1 MDDLSGYIE
10 WHTFLLQFYF
20 TIFYKHLFI
29 IMNLKSILL
38 GITIFISYLF
48 HGQDISEKTA
58 RIVANNFLNQK
69 TIKKSSNNEKLI
81 NITAR
86 IDKKYD
92 GFYIFNSENGFF
104 IISSQSEN
112 HPILAYSLESSIP
125 VGEKQSPEFLY
136 ILNEYQAANEYLR
149 NNKIKKI
156 NNDESIL
163 IKDEWNALLNGRQLP
178 SKNSDAKSEPAFVL
192 PLIKTKWNQWPLYNK
207 FVPKTYENYDCPTG
221 CVATAMAQLLKYWD
235 YPTKGRGNH
244 TYQISNYYYD
254 WKGKT
259 LTANFENTTY
269 QWNKMPTSLTNSS
282 STGEVDAI
290 ATLMLH
296 AGISVDMIYSPNG
309 SGAYSSDVPDA
320 LVKYFSYSTNIK
332 LNDKFYFN
340 NTEWINIIKS
350 QLSKNYPIYYS
361 GFSSTGGHAFI
372 ADGYDTDNL
381 IHFNFG
387 WGGKSDG
394 YYQASN
400 PVGYTSRQAIIIN
413 IYPDEKYCQTP
424 SYLLTSN
431 LTSTS
436 VTLNWKSISGVENYT
451 VEYKAN
457 TDTTWKVAT
466 TTANASYTLTGLRAN
481 TSYDWRVKAN
491 CSSENSSDYAQDEFK
506 TLSNC
511 SKPEGLKA
519 SYLSTNSAFLNWKA
533 IPNVQNYTI
542 EYKANNDTQWNI
554 ATTTSENSYTLSGL
568 KANTSYNWRVKANC
582 SSKSSS
588 DYIQDEF
595 TTLLNDVYNYEP
607 NNSFDTAYPIDCNI
621 TYSAGIDSR
630 VDVDYYKF
638 TITKV
643 SNIIITLQN
652 LPKNYDLALYDSD
665 KNYIASSTSKGKS
678 NESITL
684 NNLEA
689 GTYYVYVYGYKN
701 AYKDKKCYDL
711 TVYNKTPDKNI
722 NNVDLHSDLSNE
734 KNKNSIVIYPNPVT
748 DIINIK
754 GIASDLQ
761 KSTTV
766 TIHDRNGNVV
776 KTLQIN
782 IEETISINVSD
793 LPPNHYFLQIQSKI
807 YRFIKK

>member
-1 MDDLSGYIE
+1 
-10 WHTFLLQFYF
+10 
-20 TIFYKHLFI
+20 
-29 IMNLKSILL
+29 MNLKSILL
-38 GITIFISYLF
+38 GIAIFISYLF

-69 TIKKSSNNEKLI
+69 NIKKTSNNEKLI

-156 NNDESIL
+156 NDDESIL
-163 IKDEWNALLNGRQLP
+163 IKEEWNALLNGRQL
-178 SKNSDAKSEPAFVL
+178 SSAKNNTNKSDATDPAFVL
-192 PLIKTKWNQWPLYNK
+192 PLIKTKWKQRPLYNK
-207 FVPKTYENYDCPTG
+207 LVPKTYENYDCPTG
-221 CVATAMAQLLKYWD
+221 CVATAMAQLMKYWG
-235 YPTKGRGNH
+235 YPKKGMSNH
-244 TYQISNYYYD
+244 TYKISSKYYD
-254 WKGKT
+254 WNGKT
-259 LTANFENTTY
+259 LSANFENTTY
-269 QWNKMPTSLTNSS
+269 KWSNMPTSLDDSS
-282 STGEVDAI
+282 SKEEVDAV

-296 AGISVDMIYSPNG
+296 AGISVDMIYGPNS
-309 SGAYSSDVPDA
+309 SGAYSSDVPNA
-320 LVKYFSYSTNIK
+320 LVKYFRYNSDLDMESKIDY
-332 LNDKFYFN
+332 D
-340 NTEWINIIKS
+340 NTEWIKLIKS
-350 QLSKNYPIYYS
+350 QLSKNYPIYYK
-361 GFSSTGGHAFI
+361 GSSSKGGHAFI

-400 PVGYTSRQAIIIN
+400 PVGYTSKQAIIIN
-413 IYPDEKYCQTP
+413 IYPGEDYCSKP
-424 SYLLTSN
+424 SGLSTSN
-431 LTSTS
+431 LANYNI
-436 VTLNWKSISGVENYT
+436 TLNWKSISGVENYT

-554 ATTTSENSYTLSGL
+554 AATTSENYYTLSGL

-582 SSKSSS
+582 SSESSS
-588 DYIQDEF
+588 SYIQNEF

-652 LPKNYDLALYDSD
+652 LPKNYDLVLYDSD
-665 KNYIASSTSKGKS
+665 KNYIASSTRKGKLD
-678 NESITL
+678 EFIVL
-684 NNLEA
+684 DNLEA

-722 NNVDLHSDLSNE
+722 NNVDLYSDLSNE

-748 DIINIK
+748 DIVNIK

-793 LPPNHYFLQIQSKI
+793 LPSNHYFLQIQSKI

>member
-1 MDDLSGYIE
+1 
-10 WHTFLLQFYF
+10 
-20 TIFYKHLFI
+20 
-29 IMNLKSILL
+29 MNLKSILL
-38 GITIFISYLF
+38 GIAIFISYLF

-69 TIKKSSNNEKLI
+69 NIKKTSNNEKLI

-156 NNDESIL
+156 NDDESIL
-163 IKDEWNALLNGRQLP
+163 IKEEWNALLNGRQL
-178 SKNSDAKSEPAFVL
+178 SSAKNNTNKSDATDPAFVL
-192 PLIKTKWNQWPLYNK
+192 PLIKTKWKQRPLYNK
-207 FVPKTYENYDCPTG
+207 LVPKTYENYDCPTG
-221 CVATAMAQLLKYWD
+221 CVATAMAQLMKYWG
-235 YPTKGRGNH
+235 YPKKGMSNH
-244 TYQISNYYYD
+244 TYKISSKYYD
-254 WKGKT
+254 WNGKT
-259 LTANFENTTY
+259 LSANFENTTY
-269 QWNKMPTSLTNSS
+269 KWSNMPTSLDDSS
-282 STGEVDAI
+282 SKEEVDAV

-296 AGISVDMIYSPNG
+296 AGISVDMIYGPNS
-309 SGAYSSDVPDA
+309 SGAYSSDVPNA
-320 LVKYFSYSTNIK
+320 LVKYFRYNSDLDMESKIDY
-332 LNDKFYFN
+332 D
-340 NTEWINIIKS
+340 NTEWIKLIKS
-350 QLSKNYPIYYS
+350 QLSKNYPIYYK
-361 GFSSTGGHAFI
+361 GSSSKGGHAFI

-400 PVGYTSRQAIIIN
+400 PVGYTSKQAIIIN
-413 IYPDEKYCQTP
+413 IYPGEDYCSKP
-424 SYLLTSN
+424 SGLSTSN
-431 LTSTS
+431 LANYNI
-436 VTLNWKSISGVENYT
+436 TLNWKSISGVENYT

-506 TLSNC
+506 TLSDC
-511 SKPEGLKA
+511 STPEGLKA
-519 SYLSTNSAFLNWKA
+519 SYLSTNSALLNWKA

-554 ATTTSENSYTLSGL
+554 AATTSENYYTLSGL

-582 SSKSSS
+582 SSESSS
-588 DYIQDEF
+588 SYIQNEF

-652 LPKNYDLALYDSD
+652 LPKNYDLVLYDSD
-665 KNYIASSTSKGKS
+665 KNYIASSTRKGKLD
-678 NESITL
+678 EFIVL
-684 NNLEA
+684 DNLEA

-722 NNVDLHSDLSNE
+722 NNVDLYSDLSNE

>member
-1 MDDLSGYIE
+1 
-10 WHTFLLQFYF
+10 
-20 TIFYKHLFI
+20 
-29 IMNLKSILL
+29 MNLKSILL
-38 GITIFISYLF
+38 GIAIFISYLF

-69 TIKKSSNNEKLI
+69 NIKKTSNNEKLI

-112 HPILAYSLESSIP
+112 HPILAYSLDSSIP

-156 NNDESIL
+156 NDDESIL
-163 IKDEWNALLNGRQLP
+163 IKEEWNALLNGRQL
-178 SKNSDAKSEPAFVL
+178 SSAKNNTNKSDATDPAFVL
-192 PLIKTKWNQWPLYNK
+192 PLIKTKWKQRPLYNK
-207 FVPKTYENYDCPTG
+207 LVPKTYENYDCPTG
-221 CVATAMAQLLKYWD
+221 CVATAMAQLMKYWG
-235 YPTKGRGNH
+235 YPKKGMSNH
-244 TYQISNYYYD
+244 TYKISSKYYD
-254 WKGKT
+254 WNGKT
-259 LTANFENTTY
+259 LSANFENTTY
-269 QWNKMPTSLTNSS
+269 KWSNMPTSLDDSS
-282 STGEVDAI
+282 SKEEVDAV

-296 AGISVDMIYSPNG
+296 AGISVDMIYGPNS
-309 SGAYSSDVPDA
+309 SGAYSSDVPNA
-320 LVKYFSYSTNIK
+320 LVKYFRYNSDLDMESKIDY
-332 LNDKFYFN
+332 D
-340 NTEWINIIKS
+340 NTEWIKLIKS
-350 QLSKNYPIYYS
+350 QLSKNYPIYYK
-361 GFSSTGGHAFI
+361 GSSSKGGHAFI

-400 PVGYTSRQAIIIN
+400 PVGYTSKQAIIIN
-413 IYPDEKYCQTP
+413 IYPGEDYCSKP
-424 SYLLTSN
+424 SGLSTSN
-431 LTSTS
+431 LANYNI
-436 VTLNWKSISGVENYT
+436 TLNWKSISGVENYT

-506 TLSNC
+506 TLSDC
-511 SKPEGLKA
+511 STPEGLKA
-519 SYLSTNSAFLNWKA
+519 SYLSTNSALLNWKA

-554 ATTTSENSYTLSGL
+554 AATTSENYYTLSGL

-582 SSKSSS
+582 SSESSS
-588 DYIQDEF
+588 SYIQNEF

-652 LPKNYDLALYDSD
+652 LPKNYDLVLYDSD
-665 KNYIASSTSKGKS
+665 KNYISSSTRKGKLD
-678 NESITL
+678 EFIVL
-684 NNLEA
+684 DNLEA

-722 NNVDLHSDLSNE
+722 NNVDLYSDLSNE

-748 DIINIK
+748 DIVNIK

-793 LPPNHYFLQIQSKI
+793 LPSNHYFLQIQSKI

>member
-1 MDDLSGYIE
+1 
-10 WHTFLLQFYF
+10 
-20 TIFYKHLFI
+20 
-29 IMNLKSILL
+29 MNLKSILL
-38 GITIFISYLF
+38 GIAIFISYLF

-69 TIKKSSNNEKLI
+69 NIKKTSNNEKLI

-112 HPILAYSLESSIP
+112 HPILAYSLDSSIP

-156 NNDESIL
+156 NDDESIL
-163 IKDEWNALLNGRQLP
+163 IKEEWNALLNGRQL
-178 SKNSDAKSEPAFVL
+178 SSAKNNTNKSDATDPAFVL
-192 PLIKTKWNQWPLYNK
+192 PLIKTKWKQRPLYNK
-207 FVPKTYENYDCPTG
+207 LVPKTYENYDCPTG
-221 CVATAMAQLLKYWD
+221 CVATAMAQLMKYWG
-235 YPTKGRGNH
+235 YPKKGMSNH
-244 TYQISNYYYD
+244 TYKISSKYYD
-254 WKGKT
+254 WNGKT
-259 LTANFENTTY
+259 LSANFENTTY
-269 QWNKMPTSLTNSS
+269 KWSNMPTSLDDSS
-282 STGEVDAI
+282 SKEEVDAV

-296 AGISVDMIYSPNG
+296 AGISVDMIYGPNS
-309 SGAYSSDVPDA
+309 SGAYSSDVPNA
-320 LVKYFSYSTNIK
+320 LVKYFRYNSDLDMESKIDY
-332 LNDKFYFN
+332 D
-340 NTEWINIIKS
+340 NTEWIKLIKS
-350 QLSKNYPIYYS
+350 QLSKNYPIYYK
-361 GFSSTGGHAFI
+361 GSSSKGGHAFI

-400 PVGYTSRQAIIIN
+400 PVGYTSKQAIIIN
-413 IYPDEKYCQTP
+413 IYPGEDYCSKP
-424 SYLLTSN
+424 SGLSTSN
-431 LTSTS
+431 LANYNI
-436 VTLNWKSISGVENYT
+436 TLNWKSISGVENYT

-506 TLSNC
+506 TLSDC
-511 SKPEGLKA
+511 STPEGLKA
-519 SYLSTNSAFLNWKA
+519 SYLSTNSALLNWKA

-554 ATTTSENSYTLSGL
+554 AATTSENYYTLSGL
-568 KANTSYNWRVKANC
+568 KANTPYNWRVKANC
-582 SSKSSS
+582 SSESSS
-588 DYIQDEF
+588 SYIQNEF

-652 LPKNYDLALYDSD
+652 LPKNYDLVLYDSD
-665 KNYIASSTSKGKS
+665 KNYISSSTRKGKLD
-678 NESITL
+678 EFIVL
-684 NNLEA
+684 DNLEA

-748 DIINIK
+748 DIVNIK

-793 LPPNHYFLQIQSKI
+793 LPSNHYFLQIQSKI

>member
-1 MDDLSGYIE
+1 
-10 WHTFLLQFYF
+10 
-20 TIFYKHLFI
+20 
-29 IMNLKSILL
+29 MNLKSILL
-38 GITIFISYLF
+38 GIAIFISYLF

-69 TIKKSSNNEKLI
+69 NIKKTSNNEKLI

-112 HPILAYSLESSIP
+112 HPILAYSLDSSIP

-156 NNDESIL
+156 NDDESIL
-163 IKDEWNALLNGRQLP
+163 IKEEWNALLNGRQL
-178 SKNSDAKSEPAFVL
+178 SSAKNNTNKSDATDPAFVL
-192 PLIKTKWNQWPLYNK
+192 PLIKTKWKQRPLYNK
-207 FVPKTYENYDCPTG
+207 LVPKTYENYDCPTG
-221 CVATAMAQLLKYWD
+221 CVATAMAQLMKYWG
-235 YPTKGRGNH
+235 YPKKGMSNH
-244 TYQISNYYYD
+244 TYKISSKYYD
-254 WKGKT
+254 WNGKT
-259 LTANFENTTY
+259 LSANFENTTY
-269 QWNKMPTSLTNSS
+269 KWSNMPTSLDDSS
-282 STGEVDAI
+282 SKEEVDAV

-296 AGISVDMIYSPNG
+296 AGISVDMIYGPNS
-309 SGAYSSDVPDA
+309 SGAYSSDVPNA
-320 LVKYFSYSTNIK
+320 LVKYFRYNSDLDMESKIDY
-332 LNDKFYFN
+332 D
-340 NTEWINIIKS
+340 NTEWIKLIKS
-350 QLSKNYPIYYS
+350 QLSKNYPIYYK
-361 GFSSTGGHAFI
+361 GSSSKGGHAFI

-400 PVGYTSRQAIIIN
+400 PVGYTSKQAIIIN
-413 IYPDEKYCQTP
+413 IYPGEDYCSKP
-424 SYLLTSN
+424 SGLSTSN
-431 LTSTS
+431 LANYNI
-436 VTLNWKSISGVENYT
+436 TLNWKSISGVENYT

-554 ATTTSENSYTLSGL
+554 AATTSENYYTLSGL

-582 SSKSSS
+582 SSESSS
-588 DYIQDEF
+588 SYIQNEF

-652 LPKNYDLALYDSD
+652 LPKNYDLVLYDSD
-665 KNYIASSTSKGKS
+665 KNYISSSTRKGKLD
-678 NESITL
+678 EFIVL
-684 NNLEA
+684 DNLEA

-722 NNVDLHSDLSNE
+722 NNVDLYSDLSNE

-748 DIINIK
+748 DIVNIK

-793 LPPNHYFLQIQSKI
+793 LPSNHYFLQIQSKI

>member
-1 MDDLSGYIE
+1 MAHILTTI
-10 WHTFLLQFYF
+10 LFYN
-20 TIFYKHLFI
+20 FYKHLFI

-92 GFYIFNSENGFF
+92 GFYIFNSQNGFF

-149 NNKIKKI
+149 NNKIKKL

-259 LTANFENTTY
+259 LTADFENTTY

-457 TDTTWKVAT
+457 TDTTWKAAT
-466 TTANASYTLTGLRAN
+466 TTANASYTL
-481 TSYDWRVKAN
+481 D
-491 CSSENSSDYAQDEFK
+491 
-506 TLSNC
+506 
-511 SKPEGLKA
+511 
-519 SYLSTNSAFLNWKA
+519 
-533 IPNVQNYTI
+533 
-542 EYKANNDTQWNI
+542 
-554 ATTTSENSYTLSGL
+554 GL

-582 SSKSSS
+582 SSESSS
-588 DYIQDEF
+588 NYIQNEF
-595 TTLLNDVYNYEP
+595 TTLINDVYNYEP

-652 LPKNYDLALYDSD
+652 LPKNYDLILYDSD
-665 KNYIASSTSKGKS
+665 KNYIASSTRKGKLD
-678 NESITL
+678 EFIVL
-684 NNLEA
+684 DNLEA

-722 NNVDLHSDLSNE
+722 NNVDLYSDLSNE

-748 DIINIK
+748 DIVNIK
-754 GIASDLQ
+754 GIASDPQ

>member
-1 MDDLSGYIE
+1 
-10 WHTFLLQFYF
+10 
-20 TIFYKHLFI
+20 
-29 IMNLKSILL
+29 MNLKSILL

-156 NNDESIL
+156 NDDESIL
-163 IKDEWNALLNGRQLP
+163 IKEEWNALLNGRQL
-178 SKNSDAKSEPAFVL
+178 SSAKNNTNKSDATDPAFVL
-192 PLIKTKWNQWPLYNK
+192 PLIKTKWKQRPLYNK
-207 FVPKTYENYDCPTG
+207 LVPKTYENYDCPTG
-221 CVATAMAQLLKYWD
+221 CVATAMAQLMKYWG
-235 YPTKGRGNH
+235 YPKKGMSNH
-244 TYQISNYYYD
+244 TYKISSKYYD
-254 WKGKT
+254 WNGKT
-259 LTANFENTTY
+259 LSANFENTTY
-269 QWNKMPTSLTNSS
+269 KWSNMPTSLDDSS
-282 STGEVDAI
+282 SKEEVDAV

-296 AGISVDMIYSPNG
+296 AGISVDMIYGPNS
-309 SGAYSSDVPDA
+309 SGAYSSDVPNA
-320 LVKYFSYSTNIK
+320 LVKYFRYNSDLDMESKIDY
-332 LNDKFYFN
+332 D
-340 NTEWINIIKS
+340 NTEWIKLIKS
-350 QLSKNYPIYYS
+350 QLSKNYPIYYK
-361 GFSSTGGHAFI
+361 GSSSKGGHAFI

-400 PVGYTSRQAIIIN
+400 PVGYTSKQAIIIN
-413 IYPDEKYCQTP
+413 IYPGEDYCSKP
-424 SYLLTSN
+424 SGLSTSN
-431 LTSTS
+431 LANYNI
-436 VTLNWKSISGVENYT
+436 TLNWKSISGVENYT

-506 TLSNC
+506 TLSDC
-511 SKPEGLKA
+511 STPEGLKA
-519 SYLSTNSAFLNWKA
+519 SYLSTNSALLNWKA

-554 ATTTSENSYTLSGL
+554 AATTSENYYTLSGL

-582 SSKSSS
+582 SSESSS
-588 DYIQDEF
+588 SYIQNEF

-652 LPKNYDLALYDSD
+652 LPKNYDLVLYDSD
-665 KNYIASSTSKGKS
+665 KNYISSSTRKGKLD
-678 NESITL
+678 EFIVL
-684 NNLEA
+684 DNLEA

-722 NNVDLHSDLSNE
+722 NNVDLYSDLSNE

-748 DIINIK
+748 DIVNIK

-793 LPPNHYFLQIQSKI
+793 LPSNHYFLQIQSKI

>member
-1 MDDLSGYIE
+1 
-10 WHTFLLQFYF
+10 
-20 TIFYKHLFI
+20 
-29 IMNLKSILL
+29 MNLKSILL
-38 GITIFISYLF
+38 GIAIFISYLF

-69 TIKKSSNNEKLI
+69 NIKKTSNNEKLI

-112 HPILAYSLESSIP
+112 HPILAYSLDSSIP

-156 NNDESIL
+156 NDDESIL
-163 IKDEWNALLNGRQLP
+163 IKEEWNALLNGRQL
-178 SKNSDAKSEPAFVL
+178 SSAKNNTNKSDATDPAFVL
-192 PLIKTKWNQWPLYNK
+192 PLIKTKWKQRPLYNK
-207 FVPKTYENYDCPTG
+207 LVPKTYENYDCPTG
-221 CVATAMAQLLKYWD
+221 CVATAMAQLMKYWG
-235 YPTKGRGNH
+235 YPKKGMSNH
-244 TYQISNYYYD
+244 TYKISSKYYD
-254 WKGKT
+254 WNGKT
-259 LTANFENTTY
+259 LSANFENTTY
-269 QWNKMPTSLTNSS
+269 KWSNMPTSLDDSS
-282 STGEVDAI
+282 SKEEVDAV

-296 AGISVDMIYSPNG
+296 AGISVDMIYGPNS
-309 SGAYSSDVPDA
+309 SGAYSSDVPNA
-320 LVKYFSYSTNIK
+320 LVKYFRYNSDLDMESKIDY
-332 LNDKFYFN
+332 D
-340 NTEWINIIKS
+340 NTEWIKLIKS
-350 QLSKNYPIYYS
+350 QLSKNYPIYYK
-361 GFSSTGGHAFI
+361 GSSSKGGHAFI

-400 PVGYTSRQAIIIN
+400 PVGYTSKQAIIIN
-413 IYPDEKYCQTP
+413 IYPGEDYCSKP
-424 SYLLTSN
+424 SGLSTSN
-431 LTSTS
+431 LANYNI
-436 VTLNWKSISGVENYT
+436 TLNWKSISGVENYT

-506 TLSNC
+506 TLSDC
-511 SKPEGLKA
+511 STPEGLKA
-519 SYLSTNSAFLNWKA
+519 SYLSTNSALLNWKA

-568 KANTSYNWRVKANC
+568 KANTLYNWRVKANC

-793 LPPNHYFLQIQSKI
+793 LPSNHYFLQIQSKI

>member
-1 MDDLSGYIE
+1 
-10 WHTFLLQFYF
+10 
-20 TIFYKHLFI
+20 
-29 IMNLKSILL
+29 MNLKSILL
-38 GITIFISYLF
+38 GIAIFISYLF

-69 TIKKSSNNEKLI
+69 NIKKTSNNEKLI

-112 HPILAYSLESSIP
+112 HPILAYSLDSSIP

-156 NNDESIL
+156 NDDESIL
-163 IKDEWNALLNGRQLP
+163 IKEEWNALLNGRQL
-178 SKNSDAKSEPAFVL
+178 SSAKNNTNKSDATDPAFVL
-192 PLIKTKWNQWPLYNK
+192 PLIKTKWKQRPLYNK
-207 FVPKTYENYDCPTG
+207 LVPKTYENYDCPTG
-221 CVATAMAQLLKYWD
+221 CVATAMAQLMKYWG
-235 YPTKGRGNH
+235 YPKKGMSNH
-244 TYQISNYYYD
+244 TYKISSKYYD
-254 WKGKT
+254 WNGKT
-259 LTANFENTTY
+259 LSANFENTTY
-269 QWNKMPTSLTNSS
+269 KWSNMPTSLDDSS
-282 STGEVDAI
+282 SKEEVDAV

-296 AGISVDMIYSPNG
+296 AGISVDMIYGPNS
-309 SGAYSSDVPDA
+309 SGAYSSDVPNA
-320 LVKYFSYSTNIK
+320 LVKYFRYNSDLDMESKIDY
-332 LNDKFYFN
+332 D
-340 NTEWINIIKS
+340 NTEWIKLIKS
-350 QLSKNYPIYYS
+350 QLSKNYPIYYK
-361 GFSSTGGHAFI
+361 GSSSKGGHAFI

-400 PVGYTSRQAIIIN
+400 PVGYTSKQAIIIN
-413 IYPDEKYCQTP
+413 IYPGEDYCSKP
-424 SYLLTSN
+424 SGLSTSN
-431 LTSTS
+431 LANYNI
-436 VTLNWKSISGVENYT
+436 TLNWKSISGVENYT

-506 TLSNC
+506 TLSDC
-511 SKPEGLKA
+511 STPEGLKA
-519 SYLSTNSAFLNWKA
+519 SYLSTNSALLNWKA

-554 ATTTSENSYTLSGL
+554 AATTSENYYTLSGL

-582 SSKSSS
+582 SSESSS
-588 DYIQDEF
+588 SYIQNEF

-652 LPKNYDLALYDSD
+652 LPKNYDLVLYDSD
-665 KNYIASSTSKGKS
+665 KNYIASSTRKGKLD
-678 NESITL
+678 EFIVL
-684 NNLEA
+684 DNLEA

-722 NNVDLHSDLSNE
+722 NNVDLYSDLSNE

-793 LPPNHYFLQIQSKI
+793 LPSNHYFLQIQSKI